1 MKALRILVGILVGLA
16 VAGVALYFGARFHDG
31 PLAMI
36 PGGPL
41 RSGDWVEAPPADWSF
56 AKELGEIEL
65 QLESQQISRTTWIL
79 VRDGV
84 AYIPCSLS
92 FPPGKNW
99 YEEAQRDGRAIL
111 RIEGRR
117 YRVLLTRDDDP
128 TLAGF
133 ARPEVERK
141 YGAPP
146 PSGAGVLFFRVMDRS
161 GAE

>member
-1 MKALRILVGILVGLA
+1 MGLLRILVRSVAALVVLGM
-16 VAGVALYFGARFHDG
+16 ALYFGARLHDG

-41 RSGDWVEAPPADWSF
+41 ASGDFVETPTSDWSF
-56 AKELGEIEL
+56 ATDLSEIEL
-65 QLESQQISRTTWIL
+65 QLESQSISRTTWIL
-79 VRDGV
+79 VRNGV

-92 FPPGKNW
+92 FPPGKSW
-99 YEEAQRDGRAIL
+99 YVEAQRDGRAIL

-141 YGAPP
+141 YGSPP
-146 PSGAGVLFFRVMDRS
+146 PGEGGAIFFEVTSRT
-161 GAE
+161 